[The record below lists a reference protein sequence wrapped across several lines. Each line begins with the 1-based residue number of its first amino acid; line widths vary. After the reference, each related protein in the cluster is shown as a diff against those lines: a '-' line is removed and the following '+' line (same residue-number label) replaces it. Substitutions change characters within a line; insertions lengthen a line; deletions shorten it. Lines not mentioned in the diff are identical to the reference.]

1 VREVVNKAEKGNG
14 MVWILLS
21 LQPAGIGKWPA
32 TRSDVWANN
41 KAKQG
46 LWLKMHPR
54 LRPSSI
60 HRIWGGISKKYM
72 QKRVKTYLFQAFFT
86 LYF

>member
-1 VREVVNKAEKGNG
+1 
-14 MVWILLS
+14 
-21 LQPAGIGKWPA
+21 
-32 TRSDVWANN
+32 
-41 KAKQG
+41 
-46 LWLKMHPR
+46 MHPR
-54 LRPSSI
+54 LRPLSI